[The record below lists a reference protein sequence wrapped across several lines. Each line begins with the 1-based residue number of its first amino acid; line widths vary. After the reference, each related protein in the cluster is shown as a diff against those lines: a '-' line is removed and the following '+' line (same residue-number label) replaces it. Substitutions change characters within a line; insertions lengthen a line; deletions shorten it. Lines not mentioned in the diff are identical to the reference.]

1 VELVTESA
9 ICRKC
14 RVEVREGSVFCYNCG
29 ARITAEAGP
38 GRGQVS
44 NGRSGPIPAVPPAA
58 PADGQRLEPVEDKP
72 MSSLPPDKHSAALP
86 TAASMRRSRPRSPR
100 AVEVVWQERQG
111 PGWGFV
117 IGSSVLVMIAITLLL
132 LSLYLR

>member
-1 VELVTESA
+1 MEMVTESA

-14 RVEVREGSVFCYNCG
+14 GAEVREGSVFCYNCG
-29 ARITAEAGP
+29 TRMTAEIEP

-44 NGRSGPIPAVPPAA
+44 NGLSESRPAVTPAA
-58 PADGQRLEPVEDKP
+58 PADGPVPAPVADKP
-72 MSSLPPDKHSAALP
+72 LSSSPPDKHSAALP
-86 TAASMRRSRPRSPR
+86 TAASVRRRRPRSPR
-100 AVEVVWQERQG
+100 SVEVIWQERQG

-117 IGSSVLVMIAITLLL
+117 IGSAVLVVITIMLLL